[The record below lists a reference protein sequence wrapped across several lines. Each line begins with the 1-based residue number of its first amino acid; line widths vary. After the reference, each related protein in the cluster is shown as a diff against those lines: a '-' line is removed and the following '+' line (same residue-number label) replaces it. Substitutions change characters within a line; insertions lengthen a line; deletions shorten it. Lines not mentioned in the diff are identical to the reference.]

1 MSHTIYLVED
11 VADTPGRIYACFADD
26 GDAEAFIIA
35 SGLKDRAEVV
45 ARTLF
50 YGQPPCQ
57 GYNK

>member
-26 GDAEAFIIA
+26 EDAEAFIIA
-35 SGLKDRAEVV
+35 SGLKDRAEVE

-50 YGQPPCQ
+50 YGQPPCR